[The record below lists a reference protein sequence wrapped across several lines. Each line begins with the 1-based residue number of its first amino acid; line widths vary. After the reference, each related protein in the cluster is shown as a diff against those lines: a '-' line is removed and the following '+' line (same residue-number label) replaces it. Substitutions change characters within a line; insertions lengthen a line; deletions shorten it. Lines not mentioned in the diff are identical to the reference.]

1 MKQLW
6 NPNKVGT
13 LIISYYRSG
22 THFLH
27 DTIDDQCPFE
37 TIMRGEIC
45 NDNSIQQLIELTNND
60 MPYKIC
66 ILNNTTPKFYL
77 TSADELLSKW
87 HVVHLT
93 RKNKL
98 NHFMS
103 HWFWFQNTLDQQ
115 KSDSGNF
122 LHHATKNS
130 VYRQHLNEVKK
141 SVSVDFVIQW
151 LMEQLINYHIKADVS
166 IDYDE
171 LIDYQSEDIA
181 WAPNQYENIQ
191 LEDIIVNYQEI
202 KNLLL
207 DFDLANRN

>member
-6 NPNKVGT
+6 NDNKVGT
-13 LIISYYRSG
+13 LIIGYYRCG

-27 DTIDDQCPFE
+27 DIINDQCSFK
-37 TIMRGEIC
+37 TATLGEIC
-45 NDNSIQQLIELTNND
+45 NDNSIQQLINLTSND

-66 ILNNTTPKFYL
+66 ILNNTSPKFYL
-77 TSADELLSKW
+77 ISADELLSKW
-87 HVVHLT
+87 HVIHLT

-115 KSDSGNF
+115 QSNTGNF

-130 VYRQHLNEVKK
+130 VYQQHLNEVKK
-141 SVSVDFVIQW
+141 TVPVDFVMQW
-151 LMEQLINYHIKADVS
+151 LMEQLINYHIKADAV

-171 LIDYQSEDIA
+171 LIAYQSEDIL

-191 LEDIIVNYQEI
+191 LEDIIINHEEI

-207 DFDLANRN
+207 NFNITNEN